1 MIHYNQIA
9 GQKIQRIEALSD
21 GVFSIALTLLVLD
34 MKVPLNLGFKNE
46 SELIVGLTG
55 LLPKLLSY
63 FLSFLTIGIFWTGH
77 SAQFHFIEKSNR
89 NFQWINLFFLLF
101 VSMLPFTTAYLSEY
115 IHFKIAV
122 GLYWLNIFLL
132 GASLYLNWKYALKKG
147 FLTLNDSK
155 QDSLNEI
162 TMAIKKRIII
172 AQALY
177 AIGASLCFVNTYLSI
192 SFIIIVQ
199 LNYVF
204 GLVQLKHKPK

>member
-177 AIGASLCFVNTYLSI
+177 AIGAALCFVNTYLSI